1 MKFKQRGILFLVLYS
16 CQITFSQSNVL
27 DVIYKRSSL
36 YTLMLNDESREHSN
50 SIRNSF
56 ENTPLS
62 EKFNNHIIDARIIV
76 KTDLIYVSQTP
87 KRNKQIRGIFS
98 QIPKIPKIPK
108 IPVNISNSNKKSKHA
123 QQIAILN
130 HLNTNNFAK
139 SMVAKWFN
147 RSKKGGFNMNLIA
160 ERGSYNATDLDI
172 KIAKQ
177 TVRGLAMLADA
188 GEALINNTFVI
199 VNDFKYTNK
208 EDVAEE
214 INVYID
220 EIPIRFPIN
229 RNRDESTNNTK
240 ELVEF
245 FGKGYVVKTISYLYK
260 LVWNE
265 EIAAIFYYDFWTE
278 DASLNLKRKKAF
290 DTSKIFKL
298 ELVGTQTAWA
308 DVQSTILTTKT
319 NQELIA
325 RATVRAA
332 DNVIAKLQ
340 RKYEVFRTKTPLLS
354 GDPLSAKIGFKEG
367 LEKGDRYE
375 VLEQFINNVGITKYK
390 RIGVIKVDKDH
401 IWDNR
406 YMAEEEN
413 PSTIEFTKF
422 SGSKNKYY
430 SGMLIRQIN

>member
-1 MKFKQRGILFLVLYS
+1 MKFKQRGILFLVLFS
-16 CQITFSQSNVL
+16 CQITFSQENIL
-27 DVIYKRSSL
+27 EINYKRSSL
-36 YTLMLNDESREHSN
+36 YTLMLSDVSREYSN
-50 SIRNSF
+50 SIRISF
-56 ENTPLS
+56 VNTPLS
-62 EKFNNHIIDARIIV
+62 EKFNNHIIDARIIA

-87 KRNKQIRGIFS
+87 KSKKQIRGIFS

-188 GEALINNTFVI
+188 GETLINNTFVI

-220 EIPIRFPIN
+220 KIPRK
-229 RNRDESTNNTK
+229 SSKKTNITK
-240 ELVEF
+240 EGVEF
-245 FGKGYVVKTISYLYK
+245 FGKGYVVKTTAYLYK
-260 LVWNE
+260 LIWNE

-278 DASLNLKRKKAF
+278 DASLNLKRKKVF
-290 DTSKIFKL
+290 DKTNIFKL
-298 ELVGTQTAWA
+298 ELIGTQTAWA
-308 DVQSTILTTKT
+308 DVQSTILTTKS

-325 RATVRAA
+325 IATVRAA

-354 GDPLSAKIGFKEG
+354 GNPLSAKIGLKEG
-367 LEKGDRYE
+367 LEKGDKYE
-375 VLEQFINNVGITKYK
+375 VLEQFINNDGIPKYK

-413 PSTIEFTKF
+413 PSTIVFTKF

>member
-1 MKFKQRGILFLVLYS
+1 MKFKKRTVLFLVLIS
-16 CQITFSQSNVL
+16 CFITFSQENIL
-27 DVIYKRSSL
+27 DVKYKRSSL
-36 YTLMLNDESREHSN
+36 YTLMLSNNSRAHSN
-50 SIRNSF
+50 SIIESF
-56 ENTPLS
+56 INTPLS
-62 EKFNNHIIDARIIV
+62 EKFNNHAIGTKIITNASL
-76 KTDLIYVSQTP
+76 KYATKKSKSKKL
-87 KRNKQIRGIFS
+87 KGGIFS
-98 QIPKIPKIPK
+98 RLPKIPK
-108 IPVNISNSNKKSKHA
+108 IPVNISNPQKKSKED

-139 SMVAKWFN
+139 AMIEKWFS
-147 RSKKGGFNMNLIA
+147 RSKKGGFNMSLIA

-177 TVRGLAMLADA
+177 TVRGLAMLSDA
-188 GEALINNTFVI
+188 GESLINNTFVI
-199 VNDFKYTNK
+199 VNDFKFTNK
-208 EDVAEE
+208 EEVAKKVKV
-214 INVYID
+214 IIA
-220 EIPIRFPIN
+220 EIPRASSKKAN
-229 RNRDESTNNTK
+229 TTK
-240 ELVEF
+240 EGVEF
-245 FGKGYVVKTISYLYK
+245 FGKGYVVKTTAYLYK

-265 EIAAIFYYDFWTE
+265 EIAAIFYNDFWTE
-278 DASLNLKRKKAF
+278 DTSLDLNRKKAF
-290 DTSKIFKL
+290 DKTNIFKL
-298 ELVGTQTAWA
+298 QLVGKQTAWA
-308 DVQSTILTTKT
+308 DVQSTVLTKKS
-319 NQELIA
+319 NDELIA
-325 RATVRAA
+325 IATVKAA

-375 VLEQFINNVGITKYK
+375 VLEQFINNNGITKYK

>member
-1 MKFKQRGILFLVLYS
+1 MKFKQRAILFLVLFS
-16 CQITFSQSNVL
+16 CQITFSQENILNVK
-27 DVIYKRSSL
+27 YKRSSL
-36 YTLMLNDESREHSN
+36 YTLMLSDESREYSN
-50 SIRNSF
+50 SIRISF
-56 ENTPLS
+56 VNTPLS
-62 EKFNNHIIDARIIV
+62 EKFNNHIIDARIIA
-76 KTDLIYVSQTP
+76 KTDLIYISQTP
-87 KRNKQIRGIFS
+87 KRNKPKGGIFS
-98 QIPKIPKIPK
+98 QIPKIPK

-139 SMVAKWFN
+139 SMISKWFN
-147 RSKKGGFNMNLIA
+147 RSKKGGFNMSLIA

-177 TVRGLAMLADA
+177 TVRGLAMLSDA
-188 GEALINNTFVI
+188 GEVLINNTFII
-199 VNDFKYTNK
+199 VNDFKFTNK
-208 EDVAEE
+208 EEVAEK
-214 INVYID
+214 IKIIID
-220 EIPIRFPIN
+220 EIPEKSSKKGN
-229 RNRDESTNNTK
+229 KDATK
-240 ELVEF
+240 TASIAKEGVTF
-245 FGKGYVVKTISYLYK
+245 FGKGYVVKTTAYLYK
-260 LVWNE
+260 LIWNE

-290 DTSKIFKL
+290 DISKIFKL

-308 DVQSTILTTKT
+308 DVQSTILTTKS

-325 RATVRAA
+325 IATVKAA

-354 GDPLSAKIGFKEG
+354 GNPLSAKIGFKEG
-367 LEKGDRYE
+367 LEKGDKYE
-375 VLEQFINNVGITKYK
+375 VLEQFINNDGIPKYK